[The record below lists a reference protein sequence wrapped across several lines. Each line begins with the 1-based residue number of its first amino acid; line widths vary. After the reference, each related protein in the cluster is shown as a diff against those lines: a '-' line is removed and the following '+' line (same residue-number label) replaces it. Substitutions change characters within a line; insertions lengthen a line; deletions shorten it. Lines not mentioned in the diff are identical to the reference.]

1 VEESAHPPPFHSGGD
16 RRRLYSLGSLHTGP
30 LLSCIFRKRLHK
42 VANHHLP
49 LGPERMENRGH
60 IRLVTGE
67 MRAYGDIYT
76 DILQIIANFSL
87 FSL

>member
-1 VEESAHPPPFHSGGD
+1 VHI
-16 RRRLYSLGSLHTGP
+16 RRLSTPAAIGGGSFRSRSLHTAR